1 MNVACLTKNV
11 NDKKNT
17 KLIIRSN
24 FLKQQIVTFT
34 LKQYCLLHV
43 EGTMKMTVVPTKI
56 FLKDVL
62 LNPTSLH
69 LVVAPGFFQNVQ
81 CVTVQPVIL
90 KTNLR
95 NATRVITALV
105 FRLVQLTV
113 MQCSSTFIFTVD

>member
-56 FLKDVL
+56 FSKDVL
-62 LNPTSLH
+62 VNPTS
-69 LVVAPGFFQNVQ
+69 
-81 CVTVQPVIL
+81 
-90 KTNLR
+90 
-95 NATRVITALV
+95 
-105 FRLVQLTV
+105 
-113 MQCSSTFIFTVD
+113 